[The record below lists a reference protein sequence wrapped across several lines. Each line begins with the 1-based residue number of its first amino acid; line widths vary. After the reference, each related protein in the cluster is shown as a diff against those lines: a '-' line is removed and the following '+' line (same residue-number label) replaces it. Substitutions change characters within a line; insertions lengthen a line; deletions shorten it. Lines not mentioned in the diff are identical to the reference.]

1 MAANNNSQQVNVDD
15 IKVRFEVEKRPRYD
29 LSALPQLKYKE
40 KGRNNRKSR
49 ATRSPL
55 YGQHGEV
62 DQTNEAAEAEIQLI
76 HQLQREPDNVQM
88 GFDDYNNAD
97 KTIYDPHISKT
108 VHADDI
114 ETFEVIFLQQ
124 YKQYRVEF

>member
-1 MAANNNSQQVNVDD
+1 MP
-15 IKVRFEVEKRPRYD
+15 K
-29 LSALPQLKYKE
+29 LKYKV

-55 YGQHGEV
+55 HGQHGV
-62 DQTNEAAEAEIQLI
+62 DQTNEAEIQLI

-97 KTIYDPHISKT
+97 KTIYDPHISET
-108 VHADDI
+108 VRADDI
-114 ETFEVIFLQQ
+114 ETFECL
-124 YKQYRVEF
+124 R

>member
-1 MAANNNSQQVNVDD
+1 M
-15 IKVRFEVEKRPRYD
+15 RFEGEKRPRYD
-29 LSALPQLKYKE
+29 LIALAKLKHKE
-40 KGRNNRKSR
+40 KGRNNRKSL

-55 YGQHGEV
+55 HGQHGV
-62 DQTNEAAEAEIQLI
+62 DQTNEAEIQLI

-88 GFDDYNNAD
+88 GFDEYNNAD
-97 KTIYDPHISKT
+97 KTIYDLHISET
-108 VHADDI
+108 LRADDI